1 MYAERPAALPGAF
14 AWRSEVPASGLSG
27 RVLPDGCLDLLWAD
41 GRLLVAGPDTMAY
54 RPVARAGAR
63 FAGLRFAPGAA
74 FAALGVPAVEL
85 KDRRVPL
92 DALWPAAVV
101 ATLTDQVGS
110 AADPAAALEQ
120 IAVGAVRGDG
130 APDPAVGHIVAAQ
143 RAGLSIADT
152 AGRLSLSERQLHRRC
167 LDLFGYGP
175 KMLGRV
181 LRLRRAV
188 ALAGRGTAFAQ
199 VAAVA
204 GYADQ
209 AHLSRDVRALA
220 GVTLGELIRD

>member
-14 AWRSEVPASGLSG
+14 VWHSEVPASGHAG

-41 GRLLVAGPDTMAY
+41 GRLLVAGPDTTAY
-54 RPVARAGAR
+54 RPGARAGTR
-63 FAGLRFAPGAA
+63 FAGLRFAPGTA

-85 KDRRVPL
+85 RDLRVPL
-92 DALWPAAVV
+92 DALWPTGIVE
-101 ATLTDQVGS
+101 TLTDQVA
-110 AADPAAALEQ
+110 AADDPVAVLERV
-120 IAVGAVRGDG
+120 AVAAVRRNGV
-130 APDPAVGHIVAAQ
+130 PDPVAGHIVAAQ

-181 LRLRRAV
+181 LRMRRAL
-188 ALAGRGTAFAQ
+188 ALAERGTPFAE
-199 VAAVA
+199 VAARA

-220 GVTLGELIRD
+220 GVTLGELIRG